1 MDSSPLVSVVI
12 PAYNVENEVRKCL
25 ESVIC
30 QTYQNLEIIIINDG
44 STDRTGKIIRE
55 CLRDVDESFIYDVS
69 NGGLS
74 SARNIGVKHSH
85 GDLITFVDSDDY
97 IDEDYVAYLVEMILN
112 FDVDIASCQHRILLD
127 ENKCT
132 DLQFNGKPEVWS
144 SHRWLKGVLARNT
157 VDLSAWGKIYKRS
170 LCLKFPFPT
179 GKLYEDTFT
188 TYKDVLE
195 AGCIAVGNESKYT
208 YKIRL
213 NSISRSS
220 FSKSSLDL
228 IKATEKMTVDTLR
241 VFPDL
246 KPEVRLRRSWAYTSV
261 LNAIL
266 TSNKE
271 NEYTQ
276 LVDDLRVNIIH
287 SRPVI
292 LSRKNIDR
300 RLKLVVL
307 ALSAGLRPYI
317 LLLKLKARLD
327 TVNALRG

>member
-1 MDSSPLVSVVI
+1 MTS
-12 PAYNVENEVRKCL
+12 NKENEYTQLVDDLRVNINEDTFTTYKDVL
-25 ESVIC
+25 EAGCIAVGNESKY
-30 QTYQNLEIIIINDG
+30 TY
-44 STDRTGKIIRE
+44 KIRLNSISRS
-55 CLRDVDESFIYDVS
+55 SFS
-69 NGGLS
+69 KS
-74 SARNIGVKHSH
+74 SL
-85 GDLITFVDSDDY
+85 DLIKATEKMTVDTLR
-97 IDEDYVAYLVEMILN
+97 V
-112 FDVDIASCQHRILLD
+112 FP
-127 ENKCT
+127 
-132 DLQFNGKPEVWS
+132 DLKPEVRLRRSWAYTS
-144 SHRWLKGVLARNT
+144 VLNAILTSNKENEYT
-157 VDLSAWGKIYKRS
+157 QLVDDLRVNIN
-170 LCLKFPFPT
+170 
-179 GKLYEDTFT
+179 EDTFT

-292 LSRKNIDR
+292 LSRK
-300 RLKLVVL
+300 
-307 ALSAGLRPYI
+307 
-317 LLLKLKARLD
+317 
-327 TVNALRG
+327 